1 MGETARL
8 RVGDLEFEWDIEKA
22 AFNMKKHGVSFLEA
36 ATAFSDALSLTI
48 DDPDHSE
55 NEDRFLL
62 VGISTDRRLLVVVH
76 VVRDVCYRIISARKA
91 SKHERKSY
99 EEKT

>member
-8 RVGDLEFEWDIEKA
+8 RVGDLEFEWDVEKSVL
-22 AFNMKKHGVSFLEA
+22 NMKKHGVSFLEA

-48 DDPDHSE
+48 EDPDHSE

-62 VGISTDRRLLVVVH
+62 VGMSTDRRLLVVVH

-91 SKHERKSY
+91 NRHERKSY
-99 EEKT
+99 EENT

>member
-1 MGETARL
+1 MGETVRL
-8 RVGDLEFEWDIEKA
+8 RVGDLEFEWDVEKSV
-22 AFNMKKHGVSFLEA
+22 FNMKKHGVSFLEA

-62 VGISTDRRLLVVVH
+62 VGMSTDRRLLVVVH

-91 SKHERKSY
+91 NRHERKSY
-99 EEKT
+99 EENT

>member
-1 MGETARL
+1 MGETVRL

-22 AFNMKKHGVSFLEA
+22 NFNMKKHGVSFLEA
-36 ATAFSDALSLTI
+36 ATAFSDTLSLTI

-62 VGISTDRRLLVVVH
+62 VGMSADRRLLVVVH

-99 EEKT
+99 EENT